1 MALSSKEIE
10 RYSRHIVLKGL
21 GGSGQQMLKKS
32 SVLIIGAGGLGSPII
47 AYLAAAGVGTIGIID
62 DDDISLSNLSRQII
76 HKTKDIKVAKTISAK
91 NFINELND
99 EINIDLYNF
108 KITIDN
114 AKKLIS
120 KYDIIVDGC
129 DNYQTRLLVSQA
141 ANEHKKPLVGGGV
154 SMFDGHVSVF
164 APFLLDKNNRPNPSF
179 CDLFPK
185 ITDET
190 NLPTCEQTGMLGAIT
205 GVIGTLMAMEVIKL
219 ITKIGEPLIGR
230 LLLYDG
236 RAAKFSEISYK
247 AKQL

>member
-1 MALSSKEIE
+1 MALSANEIE

-76 HKTKDIKVAKTISAK
+76 HKTKDLEMAKTTSAK
-91 NFINELND
+91 NFALELND
-99 EINIDLYNF
+99 KINIELHQVRVDKN
-108 KITIDN
+108 N
-114 AKKLIS
+114 ARELIAN
-120 KYDIIVDGC
+120 YDIVVDGC
-129 DNYQTRLLVSQA
+129 DNFQTRQIV
-141 ANEHKKPLVGGGV
+141 ANEAQKAKKPLVGGGV
-154 SMFDGHVSVF
+154 SMFDGQLSVF
-164 APFLLDKNNRPNPSF
+164 APFLLNKQGQANPSF
-179 CDLFPK
+179 NDLYPN
-185 ITDET
+185 ISNED

-205 GVIGTLMAMEVIKL
+205 GVIGTLMAMETIKL

-236 RAAKFSEISYK
+236 RSAKFSEISYK
-247 AKQL
+247 AKKS